1 VRRQALQLAAR
12 AVERRLN
19 ADRGDGA
26 VPTLPCPCGQ
36 RARYGGRRSK
46 RFETVLGALTLERA
60 YYSCAACGRGFCPRD
75 QILGLVAGSLSPAVL
90 HMVAQVGALVSFQEG
105 SELLAV
111 LAGVSL
117 DAKHVER
124 AAEAL
129 GAEIADDEQRRVE
142 PPPTAELP
150 KTLYLGMDGTGIPM
164 RPSELLGRPGKQTD
178 GSAKTREAKLCAV
191 WSAER
196 RDDQGRAV
204 RDPGSISYSAAI
216 ESAAIHDTD
225 DDYPAFAQRV
235 VREAK
240 RRGFERA
247 QRQVILGDGAL
258 WIWNLA
264 DEHFP
269 EAIQIVDRF
278 HAKEHLSQA
287 AKAIWGPDSE
297 LGRQW
302 AAERHAQLDDGKL
315 GAIVE
320 ALRVHAPTEPE
331 ARRCLG
337 YICRN
342 RRRMR
347 YPDFHRRGLCTSS
360 GVLEAGCKVVVATRL
375 KRAGMHWTLRGANA
389 ILALRCAK
397 LSRRLDAFWQGRA
410 A

>member
-1 VRRQALQLAAR
+1 VRQQALQLAAR

-26 VPTLPCPCGQ
+26 VPTLPCSCGQ

-46 RFETVLGALTLERA
+46 RFETVLGVLTLKRA

-75 QILGLVAGSLSPAVL
+75 QTLGLVAGSLSPGVL

-105 SELLAV
+105 SQLLAA
-111 LAGVSL
+111 LAGVTV

-129 GAEIADDEQRRVE
+129 GVQIADDEQRRVE

-164 RPSELLGRPGKQTD
+164 RSSELLGRPGKQTD

-204 RDPGSISYSAAI
+204 RDTGSISYSAAI

-247 QRQVILGDGAL
+247 KRQVILGDGAL

-264 DEHFP
+264 GEHFP
-269 EAIQIVDRF
+269 QAIQIVDRF
-278 HAKEHLSQA
+278 HAKQHLSQA

-297 LGRQW
+297 LGREW
-302 AAERHAQLDDGKL
+302 PLSATPSSTTVSSAPSSRLCGSTLPPNPKPAAASATS
-315 GAIVE
+315 GATDAACATPTSTAADC
-320 ALRVHAPTEPE
+320 AL
-331 ARRCLG
+331 
-337 YICRN
+337 
-342 RRRMR
+342 
-347 YPDFHRRGLCTSS
+347 
-360 GVLEAGCKVVVATRL
+360 
-375 KRAGMHWTLRGANA
+375 LRGSSKPAA
-389 ILALRCAK
+389 KSSSPPGSSAPACTGPSAVPTPSSLCAAP
-397 LSRRLDAFWQGRA
+397 SSAAAWMPSGRA
-410 A
+410 Y

>member
-1 VRRQALQLAAR
+1 LKLAAR

-36 RARYGGRRSK
+36 CAHYGGRRRK
-46 RFETVLGALTLERA
+46 RFDTVLGALTLERA
-60 YYSCAACGRGFCPRD
+60 YYYCAACGRGFCPRD
-75 QILGLVAGSLSPAVL
+75 QSLGLVAGSLSPGLL

-105 SELLAV
+105 SELLAA

-129 GAEIADDEQRRVE
+129 GAQIADDEQRRVE
-142 PPPTAELP
+142 PPPAAADLP

-164 RPSELLGRPGKQTD
+164 RPSELLDRPGKQAD

-196 RDDQGRAV
+196 RDEQGRAV

-216 ESAAIHDTD
+216 ESAALHDTD

-287 AKAIWGPDSE
+287 AKAIWGSDSE
-297 LGRQW
+297 LGRRW
-302 AAERHAQLDDGKL
+302 AAERHDQLDDGQL

-320 ALRVHAPTEPE
+320 ALRVHSLTEPE
-331 ARRCLG
+331 ARRCIG

-397 LSRRLDAFWQGRA
+397 LSRRLDALWQALA